1 MVIFLVEIGRREGDD
16 CCKDGYSRGVRSNYR
31 LELIKVWLQHVSFL
45 SVTVITC
52 ASHEQG
58 CQFEPGRKRM
68 VLVNSLIV

>member
-1 MVIFLVEIGRREGDD
+1 MVIFLVEIGCREGGD

-58 CQFEPGRKRM
+58 CQFEPGRKCM